1 MSKVLG
7 SIAKESFN
15 IDDKV
20 IIESLLASAEA
31 KATMYLSAAITSTTP
46 ELRSAYAASLTQ
58 AIEAH
63 TALTE
68 LAINKGGRVDEFV

>member
-31 KATMYLSAAITSTTP
+31 KGNNVFICNY
-46 ELRSAYAASLTQ
+46 Y
-58 AIEAH
+58 
-63 TALTE
+63 
-68 LAINKGGRVDEFV
+68 